1 DPIEIECYG
10 PVARGL
16 HWLIAGLAVIVVV
29 LGWAMPEVPRETQS
43 RDVLLTLHRTLGLT
57 ILLLMLFLIFW
68 RLSHPVL
75 PFPADFPRL
84 EALAAYADH
93 ALLYVLFL
101 VMPLSGYLNAA
112 FAGHSVS

>member
-1 DPIEIECYG
+1 MDHGGRRGRNRSRYMANGMPSADPIEIECYG

-43 RDVLLTLHRTLGLT
+43 RDVLLTLHRSLGLT
-57 ILLLMLFLIFW
+57 ILLLMLFRIFW
-68 RLSHPVL
+68 RLSHPVP

-84 EALAAYADH
+84 
-93 ALLYVLFL
+93 
-101 VMPLSGYLNAA
+101 
-112 FAGHSVS
+112 